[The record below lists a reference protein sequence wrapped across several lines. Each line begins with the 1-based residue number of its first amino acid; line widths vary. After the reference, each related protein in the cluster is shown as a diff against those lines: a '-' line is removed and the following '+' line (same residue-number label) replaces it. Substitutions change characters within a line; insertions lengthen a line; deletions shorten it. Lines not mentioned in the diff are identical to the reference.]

1 MSIYRQ
7 VKQPELKVVIR
18 VYPCSKDNN
27 FKRNPQGLSGE
38 PNYFNN
44 RTTNALTE
52 CFNAK
57 LKKFRVDLRGMNDIP
72 FFLYRVVDIYAAQ

>member
-1 MSIYRQ
+1 MENSLHQIFAEESLSTQ
-7 VKQPELKVVIR
+7 FCLGLI
-18 VYPCSKDNN
+18 
-27 FKRNPQGLSGE
+27 LSGE

-52 CFNAK
+52 CFKAK